1 MKRQPTEWGNIFANH
16 VTDKSLIS
24 KINNTYNSTTKKQP
38 IKKWTEDLN
47 RHSYKED
54 IQMTNRHMK
63 KWSISLIIREMQN
76 KTTIRYHFTSV
87 RMAIINKSTN
97 NKCWRGCGK
106 SVPSFTVVQ
115 NVHWYNH
122 MENSMEVLQKTKYRI
137 TIWSQQSHS
146 RTYIPTKHSF
156 KKIHITLCS

>member
-106 SVPSFTVVQ
+106 KCTLFHRCSECTLVQ
-115 NVHWYNH
+115 PHGKQYGGSS
-122 MENSMEVLQKTKYRI
+122 EN
-137 TIWSQQSHS
+137 
-146 RTYIPTKHSF
+146 
-156 KKIHITLCS
+156 